1 MGITLPTIDYTSRD
15 YNSFKNDM
23 ITLVTTKVPE
33 WTNVT
38 ESDFGVILIELF
50 AHVADSLAYYQDK
63 QANEAFLATAQL
75 RKNVI
80 SLCKLIDYSLAG
92 PVASTGQV
100 TFTVPVSGLDQ
111 TVPTGTV
118 VGTPGSTTEDPI
130 YFELLAD
137 VTIPA
142 GLTTGIG
149 NVVEGRT
156 YTDNLGNS
164 DASPN
169 QSFALPRTP
178 AITPTIATTTAITVE
193 VDQGL
198 GYETWAWVDNIIES
212 AASDKVWYFQ
222 TDENDVTYI
231 QFGDGFNGAIP
242 TNGAAIR
249 ATYRVGGGL
258 RGNVGVGTITKVISG
273 PVFVSSVTNAN
284 VTSGGDDKESL
295 DHARVFAPASLKRN
309 NRVVTL
315 DDYKSIAGGYPGVVK
330 AGAIDTVTPL
340 NLCTVNVYIEPTGG
354 GTASPTL
361 LADIE
366 AYIDKFRPVC
376 TQVVMHSANYIYVN
390 ISATINVLAGYS
402 QVSCESNVNLALIN
416 YFAPGQFEFGKAAY
430 ISDIYALLEATD
442 GVDYLSIT
450 QMTMQ
455 PDLQTVRAT
464 GDATFGSI
472 TTSANITAE
481 VWTILFTDATHFTVT
496 GSSSGL
502 QTATGTLGTVYNND
516 VNSLHFQ
523 ITAGV
528 VPMVAGDSFTITT
541 LTNLQNVPT
550 TDMQVLLLGTVT
562 LTMVGGA

>member
-15 YNSFKNDM
+15 YNAFKSDM
-23 ITLVTTKVPE
+23 ISLVTTKVPE

-80 SLCKLIDYSLAG
+80 SLCKLIDYTLAG
-92 PVASTGQV
+92 PVAATGQV
-100 TFTVPVSGLDQ
+100 TFTVPVSVSDQ
-111 TVPTGTV
+111 TIPAGSV
-118 VGTPGSTTEDPI
+118 VGTSGSTTEDPLF
-130 YFELLAD
+130 FETLAD
-137 VTIPA
+137 VTILA
-142 GLTTGIG
+142 GGTTGIA
-149 NVVEGRT
+149 NIVEGRT
-156 YTDNLGNS
+156 YTDDLGNS
-164 DASPN
+164 DASAN

-178 AITPTIATTTAITVE
+178 AITPTIATMTAIIVE

-198 GYETWAWVDNIIES
+198 GYETWNWVENIIES
-212 AASDKVWYFQ
+212 SASAKVWYFQ

-231 QFGDGFNGAIP
+231 QFGDGYNGAIP

-273 PVFVSSVTNAN
+273 PVFISSVTNLA

-315 DDYKSIAGGYPGVVK
+315 DDYKSIAGGYPGVAK
-330 AGAIDTVTPL
+330 AGAIATVTPL
-340 NLCTVNVYIEPTGG
+340 NLCTIDIFIEPTGAG
-354 GTASPTL
+354 PASPAL
-361 LADIE
+361 LTAIND
-366 AYIDKFRPVC
+366 YIDLYRPVC
-376 TQVVMHSANYIYVN
+376 TQIVMHSANYIYVN

-402 QVSCESNVNLALIN
+402 QVSAESNSNLALIN

-430 ISDIYALLEATD
+430 ISDIYALLEATE
-442 GVDYLSIT
+442 GVDYLAIT

-455 PDLQTVRAT
+455 PDLQIIRAT

-472 TTSANITAE
+472 TTSSNITAE
-481 VWTILFTDATHFTVT
+481 VWTILFDSPTTFTVT
-496 GSSSGL
+496 GSVSGL
-502 QTATGTLGTVYNND
+502 QTTTGTLGTVYNND
-516 VNSLHFQ
+516 ANSLHFQ

-528 VPMVAGDSFTITT
+528 VPMVALDSFTITT
-541 LTNLQNVPT
+541 LTNLENVPT
-550 TDMQVLLLGTVT
+550 NDTQVLLLGTVT
-562 LTMVGGA
+562 LTIVGGA